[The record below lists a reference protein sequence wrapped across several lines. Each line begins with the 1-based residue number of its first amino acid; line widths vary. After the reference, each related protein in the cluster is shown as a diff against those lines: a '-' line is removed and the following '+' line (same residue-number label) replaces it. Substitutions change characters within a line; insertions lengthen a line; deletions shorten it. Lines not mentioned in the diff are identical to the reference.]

1 MPSISAGGVVAPVG
15 NKLSTYEI
23 FEFNPKSIYTNR
35 RSWHKERQKESMRF
49 FLLLT
54 QITFFFFLNVGA
66 TTPIIKKS
74 GLQNSE
80 IKFLDLKL
88 KKDLSDKIL
97 SPQKKYTLAILAA
110 RELKQLNHHEKA
122 LEYYKIAKDI
132 KVDENKTEILLALS
146 KKQPQN
152 SSVFF
157 YEVNLKALLKNKSY
171 ERALLSMDPDKLNDP
186 ENSHY
191 RIVYDLLNVR
201 VKRRAVKK
209 LYCYD
214 DFQKDP
220 EDYKYSN
227 LLCELLV
234 DYLREGKIE
243 NSHIKFV
250 EEYFFKHD
258 LKERYLFQVAKEIKT
273 SL

>member
-1 MPSISAGGVVAPVG
+1 M
-15 NKLSTYEI
+15 
-23 FEFNPKSIYTNR
+23 
-35 RSWHKERQKESMRF
+35 
-49 FLLLT
+49 LLT
-54 QITFFFFLNVGA
+54 QITFFFILNVGA
-66 TTPIIKKS
+66 TNPIVRKS
-74 GLQNSE
+74 GLQNNE

-88 KKDLSDKIL
+88 KNELSDKKL
-97 SPQKKYTLAILAA
+97 TPQRKYTLAILAA

-132 KVDENKTEILLALS
+132 KVDENKTEVLQALS
-146 KKQPQN
+146 KTQPKN

-157 YEVNLKALLKNKSY
+157 YEVNLKALFKNKSY
-171 ERALLSMDPDKLNDP
+171 ERALLSMDPDKLEEP
-186 ENSHY
+186 GNSRY
-191 RIVYDLLNVR
+191 KIVYDMLNVK
-201 VKRRAVKK
+201 VKKRSVKK

-227 LLCELLV
+227 LLCDMLN
-234 DYLREGKIE
+234 DYLRVGKVE
-243 NSHIKFV
+243 NYHIKII

-258 LKERYLFQVAKEIKT
+258 LKERYLLQLAKEIKT